1 MNNNTTDLNKRLK
14 FAEDLHSSINNEIE
28 FLNEQITI
36 LNARLWGKKGELA
49 NAQYECTRI
58 VKERQTAERFAQA

>member
-28 FLNEQITI
+28 FLHEQINI
-36 LNARLWGKKGELA
+36 LNARLRGKKSELA
-49 NAQYECTRI
+49 NAQYEVTRI
-58 VKERQTAERFAQA
+58 VKERQTAERFAHA